1 MTSLHPADYAIL
13 IGFLGL
19 TLIVGVWMTRRA
31 SGGLEQYFLGGR
43 SMPWWL
49 LGIAG
54 MTGWFDL
61 TGTMII
67 TSFLYMLGPQGLYIE
82 FRGGAGLVLAF
93 MLAYTA
99 KWHRRS
105 GCMTAA
111 EWMTFR
117 FGDDPWARVA
127 RLLTALTTILATIVM
142 MAYLVRGASLFI
154 GMVLPGP
161 PMVWTAV
168 IIALCA
174 VYTTCSGFYG
184 VVFTDFL
191 QGSIIVIASVV
202 VAVLAWRTI
211 PDHAALA
218 QAATLATGNAGWTNS
233 IPSWNVSMPEG
244 YKAYEMLIMVAGF
257 YLLRTVLGGMSGGAE
272 PRFFA
277 ARNDRECGLQ
287 CLVQLGS
294 ISFRWPLMLG
304 FAVLGIFLVARLFP
318 DQSAVAETSGLIRA
332 AHPEVSEAFWH
343 DLTNRIASAPAGTSP
358 ELVSQIQSKLGPDW
372 RDKLGLV
379 GFKGTINPE
388 RILPAVILH
397 QLPTGIKG
405 LLLVAMLAAMM
416 STLNGMVNTAGGM
429 VVRDIYQKF
438 LRQHARHRELMMASY
453 AATLTIIS
461 VGFTIGVATSSIN
474 NLWSWIIMSLGAGML
489 GPMVLR
495 LYWWRT
501 NACGFA
507 WGMMLGSAGS
517 VLQRVFFQDL
527 HEWWQLGVMV
537 GLSFGGTIIGSLCS
551 RPAAP
556 ETLREFFGKT
566 RPFGF
571 WGPVSSLWSK
581 PELGQMRSEHFRDI
595 VTVPFAMLLQ
605 VSLFLVLMQIVIKD
619 YASLVWTVPTAA
631 VSALGVFWFWW
642 RHLPSATAGSSAEL
656 NHQRLK

>member
-1 MTSLHPADYAIL
+1 MTSLHPIDYGIL
-13 IGFLGL
+13 IGFLLL

-54 MTGWFDL
+54 MTNWFDL

-111 EWMTFR
+111 EWMSFR

-154 GMVLPGP
+154 GMVLPGS

-168 IIALCA
+168 IVGLCA

-202 VAVLAWRTI
+202 VAVLAWQAI

-218 QAATLATGNAGWTNS
+218 QTAALATGNTGWTHS
-233 IPSWNVSMPEG
+233 MPSWTVPMPEG

-257 YLLRTVLGGMSGGAE
+257 YLFRTVLGGMSGGAE

-318 DQSAVAETSGLIRA
+318 DQSAVAETSSLIRA

-343 DLTNRIASAPAGTSP
+343 DLTSRIATTPTDAPP
-358 ELVSQIQSKLGPDW
+358 ELVSQIQARLGTDW
-372 RDKLGLV
+372 REKLGLV
-379 GFKGTINPE
+379 GFNGTVNPE
-388 RILPAVILH
+388 RILPAVIIH

-438 LRQHARHRELMMASY
+438 LRPHAGHRELMLASY
-453 AATLTIIS
+453 ASTLTIIIA
-461 VGFTIGVATSSIN
+461 GFAIGVATSSIN

-507 WGMMLGSAGS
+507 WGMLLGAAGS
-517 VLQRVFFQDL
+517 VLQRIFLPDL

-551 RPAAP
+551 RPADP

-566 RPFGF
+566 RPFGV
-571 WGPVSSLWSK
+571 WGPVSSLWSRD
-581 PELGQMRSEHFRDI
+581 ELGQMRLEHVRDI

-605 VSLFLVLMQIVIKD
+605 VALFLVLMQILIKD
-619 YASLVWTVPTAA
+619 YASLVWTLPITAVA
-631 VSALGVFWFWW
+631 ALGMFWFWW
-642 RHLPSATAGSSAEL
+642 RHLPSPTAGSSDNL
-656 NHQRLK
+656 NIE